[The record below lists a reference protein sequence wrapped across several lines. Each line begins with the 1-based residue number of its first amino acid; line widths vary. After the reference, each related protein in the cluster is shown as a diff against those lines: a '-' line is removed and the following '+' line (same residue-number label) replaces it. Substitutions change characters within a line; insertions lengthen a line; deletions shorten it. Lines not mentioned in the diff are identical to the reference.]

1 MGFNSNELL
10 AGRVAVVT
18 GAGRGIGRAVTELFL
33 AHGAQVYGVVRRQ
46 EALEELAGDNRLHPF
61 VGDVTDEQMPKR
73 LIQTI
78 KSEVGRLDV
87 LVNNAGVMTDALLG
101 MISEQQIETTLGV
114 NVVGPLQL
122 IQWATRLMKRQQS
135 GSIINLA
142 SIIGTQG
149 KAGQVLYSASK
160 GAVVSMTRSAAKE
173 LAPYGIRV
181 NALAP
186 GMIQTELL
194 DGLPETAREAAVQA
208 IGMKRIGTPDDV
220 AQVALFL
227 ASDMARYVTGQII
240 GVDGAM
246 VV

>member
-1 MGFNSNELL
+1 
-10 AGRVAVVT
+10 
-18 GAGRGIGRAVTELFL
+18 
-33 AHGAQVYGVVRRQ
+33 
-46 EALEELAGDNRLHPF
+46 
-61 VGDVTDEQMPKR
+61 
-73 LIQTI
+73 
-78 KSEVGRLDV
+78 
-87 LVNNAGVMTDALLG
+87 
-101 MISEQQIETTLGV
+101 
-114 NVVGPLQL
+114 
-122 IQWATRLMKRQQS
+122 
-135 GSIINLA
+135 
-142 SIIGTQG
+142 
-149 KAGQVLYSASK
+149 
-160 GAVVSMTRSAAKE
+160 MTRSAAKE

-194 DGLPETAREAAVQA
+194 DGLPEAAREAAAQA

>member
-1 MGFNSNELL
+1 MEFNSNGLL
-10 AGRVAVVT
+10 TGRVAVVT

-33 AHGAQVYGVVRRQ
+33 AHGARVYGVVRRA
-46 EALEELAGDNRLHPF
+46 ESLEELTGVEGLHPF

-78 KSEVGRLDV
+78 KNEVGRLDV

-101 MISEQQIETTLGV
+101 MIGEQQIATTLGV

-194 DGLPETAREAAVQA
+194 DGLPEAAREAAAQA